1 MTSIRTGIDLNYYK
15 PLDQQAMRA
24 KLGVQNRPTIGILA
38 TLRDWKGHDHLLDA
52 WETLKNEFPQ
62 WQILFI
68 GDGPRRAH
76 LEKRVD
82 ELGMRDSVYLVGNQD
97 NVPEWLACIDLF
109 VLPSYGEEGVP
120 QGLMQAM
127 ACGKPAISTP
137 IGAIGEALQDGQT
150 GLMTPPKDVPKL
162 TETLR
167 RLMQDEALRQQFA
180 NASLAYAQGNFG
192 IDIMLDRMEGVFR
205 AVANRGIAAEGKR

>member
-1 MTSIRTGIDLNYYK
+1 
-15 PLDQQAMRA
+15 
-24 KLGVQNRPTIGILA
+24 
-38 TLRDWKGHDHLLDA
+38 
-52 WETLKNEFPQ
+52 
-62 WQILFI
+62 
-68 GDGPRRAH
+68 
-76 LEKRVD
+76 
-82 ELGMRDSVYLVGNQD
+82 MRDSVYLVGNQD

-137 IGAIGEALQDGQT
+137 IGAIGEALQDGLT

-162 TETLR
+162 TENLR
-167 RLMQDEALRQQFA
+167 RLMQDEALRQKFA
-180 NASLAYAQGNFG
+180 AASLEYAQGNFG

-205 AVANRGIAAEGKR
+205 NVIEAEAKR